1 MKNKFLSTIGG
12 IMVSAVLLTSL
23 AACSSNQNSTESKDS
38 STKTESAKKSNK
50 SSKSKKTSKQRS
62 SKSDSKSNQ
71 KDADNSTSQQQSTSQ
86 STNSTGQS
94 TQQTT
99 GTSTQSN
106 QTQGQAASNQQTQ
119 AQPVISNAQQAVSL
133 VAHSMGEADPGS
145 FNVTVQSD
153 GYHVYLKNTPNPTV
167 VVVRSNGNFYDVN
180 GNLTGTFEKVSG
192 PDGVNN
198 EPWHG

>member
-50 SSKSKKTSKQRS
+50 SSKSKKTSKQKS

-71 KDADNSTSQQQSTSQ
+71 KDADNSTSQQQST
-86 STNSTGQS
+86 NSTGQS
-94 TQQTT
+94 AQQTT